1 MANGWTPERRK
12 RQSELIHR
20 WRPWER
26 STGPRTPEGK
36 ARMALNPYQGGTA
49 LLLRELARALRRHR
63 DCLKSS
69 RPLRPLPFR

>member
-36 ARMALNPYQGGTA
+36 ARMALNPYRGGTA
-49 LLLRELARALRRHR
+49 LLLRELARVLRRHR
-63 DCLKSS
+63 DGLESA
-69 RPLRPLPFR
+69 RPLRPRTFR